1 MVQFVSKDEQILY
14 LIYHAGIHKHISHA
28 LGSGVSGGWAIDSVT
43 LRVSADINAAVA
55 ANKPHVQE
63 LHTLFSELSRRHA
76 RTMLYL
82 SEVAL
87 HCFPLKD

>member
-1 MVQFVSKDEQILY
+1 MHLVLVLAVVGRST
-14 LIYHAGIHKHISHA
+14 
-28 LGSGVSGGWAIDSVT
+28 SVP